1 MTTCLQTMEKFR
13 LQKLLYTQHNIWAKC
28 VSESYILVITLY
40 KVLRIIKVAMSWS
53 KYDHIATVFLWKM
66 TFFTQTFIEFPAV
79 EEIDSFPFC

>member
-1 MTTCLQTMEKFR
+1 MEKFR

-28 VSESYILVITLY
+28 VAESYILVITLY
-40 KVLRIIKVAMSWS
+40 KVLRIIKVAVSWS
-53 KYDHIATVFLWKM
+53 KNDHIATVFLWKM